1 MAKSTLLGYRRA
13 VLFSPMLEPMSSAQP
28 IGFAI
33 IGTGMIAGYHA
44 QAITETPGARLIG
57 FWGRSE
63 AKARALAEKHG
74 AAVATTDLSALLAR
88 PDVHVVCI
96 TTPSGAHLEPALAAI
111 QAGKHVV
118 VEKPLEITV
127 ARVDALLQAAAAAG
141 VVVAP
146 IFQARFGAGAQ
157 RVKAAIA
164 AGRLGRLV
172 LASAYVKWHRTAAY
186 YQSQP
191 WKGSLALDG
200 GGAVMNQA
208 IHGLDLL
215 QWFAGLPAEIFAWKT
230 RRVHT
235 DIEAEDTAS
244 ATLRYADGALGTIEA
259 STALYPGWSRRIEL
273 CGENGSIALE
283 EDRIVRWEFR
293 EPRPD
298 DAAVLTAAIDIQGSG
313 AGAPNA
319 ISHEGHKRQIG
330 NLVDHLRT
338 GAPLTIDGPEAR
350 KAVAL
355 VCALYASA
363 ERGTPVRV

>member
-1 MAKSTLLGYRRA
+1 MTTT
-13 VLFSPMLEPMSSAQP
+13 SPF
-28 IGFAI
+28 GFGI

-44 QAITETPGARLIG
+44 QAIAEIPGARLVG
-57 FWGRSE
+57 FCGRTD
-63 AKARALAEKHG
+63 AKVQALADKHN
-74 AAVATTDLSALLAR
+74 VPFRTTSVEALVAR
-88 PDVHVVCI
+88 PDVHIVCI
-96 TTPSGAHLEPALAAI
+96 TTPSGAHLEPALLAI
-111 QAGKHVV
+111 RAGKHVV
-118 VEKPLEITV
+118 VEKPLEISV
-127 ARVDALLQAAAAAG
+127 ERVDALLQAAITAG

-146 IFQARFGAGAQ
+146 IFQSRFGAGAQ
-157 RVKAAIA
+157 RMKAAIA

-235 DIEAEDTAS
+235 GIEAEDTAC
-244 ATLRYADGALGTIEA
+244 ATLRYPDGALGTIEA

-283 EDRIVRWEFR
+283 DDRIVRWEFR
-293 EPRPD
+293 EPQANDATVLSATD
-298 DAAVLTAAIDIQGSG
+298 DILGSG

-319 ISHEGHKRQIG
+319 ISHQGHLRQIQ
-330 NLVDHLRT
+330 NLVEHLRT

-363 ERGTPVRV
+363 DRGVPVKL